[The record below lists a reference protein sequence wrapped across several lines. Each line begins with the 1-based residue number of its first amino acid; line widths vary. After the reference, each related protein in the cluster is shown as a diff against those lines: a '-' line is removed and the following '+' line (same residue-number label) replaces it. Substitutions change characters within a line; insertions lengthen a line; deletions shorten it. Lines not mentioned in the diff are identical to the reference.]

1 MFEREEECL
10 NQIHALHDSFL
21 WRSRHLALT
30 YDDSSETE
38 ENKTSDVKAYTR
50 PNFLTKASFGIFY
63 LSILSNKMLYVFQIL
78 NFVLCLFILIEVMSR
93 GILNTSTN
101 NVRVLPLKEFQFLY
115 FLHLIHSP

>member
-1 MFEREEECL
+1 MFQREEWL

-38 ENKTSDVKAYTR
+38 QNKTSDVRAYTR
-50 PNFLTKASFGIFY
+50 PNFLIKASFGIFY

-78 NFVLCLFILIEVMSR
+78 NCVLCLFILIEVMSR

-101 NVRVLPLKEFQFLY
+101 NVRILPLKEFHFLTFLY
-115 FLHLIHSP
+115 LIHPP